1 MTSPEQQEVTP
12 RCAYFGDCGGC
23 QIQHIPYA
31 DQLTR
36 KETAL
41 RDLFGAFWDRPIP
54 VHGSPLEWNYR
65 NKIDMNFA
73 RMQYDE
79 KPPDDFVRDTV
90 LGFNKK
96 GKWYFP
102 LDIDVCHIGPES
114 STALT
119 AAVRDWYKA
128 QGLHAVDRRKQ
139 EGLLQVLLMRESKRT
154 GEGMVVL
161 ITSDGEIGNES
172 FVKAVRDSYPAV
184 ASIYRGIYRGSARG
198 AFADELELLY
208 GKPDISEE
216 LHIADGDALL
226 KLKFR
231 ISPFSFFQTNTLGA
245 EILYGLIRDWV
256 KEVDPSILYDLYGG
270 AGGIAFTC
278 SDLVDLVRS
287 VEVVESATL
296 DGEYNAQVNAIDNVF
311 FTTQKI
317 RGYLQD
323 VNSQGGMES
332 NCAVVVDP
340 PREGMTPKPLKRL
353 IEAAPPKI
361 LYISCKPTEFA
372 KELPEFL
379 EHYTIDS
386 MQAVDL
392 FPHTE
397 HVELITALSRR

>member
-1 MTSPEQQEVTP
+1 MTDTTEIPA
-12 RCAYFGDCGGC
+12 RCAFFGACGGC
-23 QIQHIPYA
+23 QIQHLSYEA
-31 DQLTR
+31 QLLR
-36 KETAL
+36 KQEAL
-41 RDLFGAFWDRPIP
+41 GALFGQFWDQPIQ
-54 VHGSPLEWNYR
+54 VHASPIEWNYR

-79 KPPDDFVRDTV
+79 KPPDNFVRDTV

-102 LDIDVCHIGPES
+102 LDIDQCHIASES
-114 STALT
+114 TTKLT
-119 AAVRDWYKA
+119 AGVRDWIKA
-128 QGLHAVDRRKQ
+128 HDHRAVDRRTQ
-139 EGLLQVLLMRESKRT
+139 DGILQVLLMRESKHT

-161 ITSDGEIGNES
+161 ITSDGEIDNAS
-172 FVKAVRDSYPAV
+172 FVDTVRAAYPAAV
-184 ASIYRGIYRGSARG
+184 SIYRGIYRGTARG

-208 GKPDISEE
+208 GKSDIDEE
-216 LHIADGDALL
+216 LHIADGEALR

-245 EILYGLIRDWV
+245 EVLYGLIRDWV
-256 KEVDPSILYDLYGG
+256 KEINPSILYDLYGG

-278 SDLVDLVRS
+278 ADLVDLVRS

-296 DGEYNAQVNAIDNVF
+296 DGEYNAKVNGIDNVF

-323 VNSQGGMES
+323 VNAQGGMEPNS
-332 NCAVVVDP
+332 AVVVDP

-353 IEAAPPKI
+353 IEAAPPHI
-361 LYISCKPTEFA
+361 LYVSCKPSVFA
-372 KELPEFL
+372 QELPEFL
-379 EHYTIDS
+379 EKYRIVS

-397 HVELITALSRR
+397 HVELVTALTRK